1 MRVFPI
7 VIPIGRQTMSDQ
19 ELHVGEKGQGSSHL
33 LPAGCG
39 VIVNIT
45 ALHYNTK
52 YWPQPGVLEPQRWL
66 SSSPNTYDP
75 TSAKRG
81 GHEDDLVEQHTI
93 PGQNKGTF
101 FTFSEGPRACMG
113 KRFATTEFIAFFAC
127 LLKNYRIQLG
137 PEASAEEV
145 DRTMRCR
152 SGGSPVTLVPPEDV
166 KLVLVRRN

>member
-7 VIPIGRQTMSDQ
+7 VIPIGRQIMSDQ
-19 ELHVGEKGQGSSHL
+19 ELYVGDKEKGLRHI

-45 ALHYNTK
+45 ALHYNTN

-75 TSAKRG
+75 AGTKQG
-81 GHEDDLVEQHTI
+81 GDEETAVQHPI

-113 KRFATTEFIAFFAC
+113 KRFATTELIAFFAR
-127 LLKNYRIQLG
+127 LLRHYRIQLG
-137 PEASAEEV
+137 PDVSAEEV
-145 DRTMRCR
+145 DRTIRCR

-166 KLVLVRRN
+166 KLILVRRN

>member
-7 VIPIGRQTMSDQ
+7 VIPIGRQTMSEQ
-19 ELHVGEKGQGSSHL
+19 ELYVGEKEQGSRHL

-45 ALHYNTK
+45 ALHYNKK

-66 SSSPNTYDP
+66 SSSPNTYHP
-75 TSAKRG
+75 TRAEQSADQ
-81 GHEDDLVEQHTI
+81 ETAEQHTI

-113 KRFATTEFIAFFAC
+113 KRFATAEFVAFFAH
-127 LLKNYRIQLG
+127 LLRHNRIELG
-137 PEASAEEV
+137 PEVSAEEV

-152 SGGSPVTLVPPEDV
+152 SGGSPVTLMPPEDV